1 MQRNRPAHRTAQ
13 RNWRMILACTAPLWL
28 AACDVRT
35 PVPVTSGAPV
45 QAAVAGA
52 APQLPA
58 TPPGP
63 AGTSVPAAN
72 AVFAG
77 TSAAQP
83 DLAAASAPQ
92 ARAPGSMTTTEAST
106 AMPMPGQANDHSVP
120 VLPPKPT
127 VTR

>member
-1 MQRNRPAHRTAQ
+1 MPCDQPTRRPAPCLRWQA
-13 RNWRMILACTAPLWL
+13 WACLVPLWL
-28 AACDVRT
+28 AACDARPPAPGVT
-35 PVPVTSGAPV
+35 GLPVKP
-45 QAAVAGA
+45 AVAGA

-63 AGTSVPAAN
+63 AGTSVPAAPS
-72 AVFAG
+72 VFSGAAPALPGPAG
-77 TSAAQP
+77 
-83 DLAAASAPQ
+83 ASAPQ
-92 ARAPGSMTTTEAST
+92 ARATSAMTAAEAST